1 LRREEVA
8 LLAGVGVT
16 WYTWLE
22 QGRDVKPSTEVLAA
36 LADALRLDQAERAYL
51 YQLNDRPPQE
61 TRSNEPERIELPLRR
76 MLDSLAG
83 QPAYILGR
91 RWDVLAWNRAAKML
105 FGDYGELEGDERN
118 IIYMVFA
125 NKAHRKLLLD
135 WDELAPRSLAMFRA
149 DVARHA
155 GDPDFERLIRALTRI
170 SPEFRQL
177 WRRQDVLHSQS
188 SLKRVKHP
196 VAGRMTFEYTSFT
209 VTAQPDLKFIV
220 YTPLQVHDTIA
231 KLDALL
237 AG

>member
-1 LRREEVA
+1 
-8 LLAGVGVT
+8 VT

-105 FGDYGELEGDERN
+105 FGDYGELEGDERTSSTWFSP
-118 IIYMVFA
+118 IKRIA
-125 NKAHRKLLLD
+125 NFSSIGTSL
-135 WDELAPRSLAMFRA
+135 PRGRSPCSERTSPAMPA
-149 DVARHA
+149 
-155 GDPDFERLIRALTRI
+155 TRI
-170 SPEFRQL
+170 SN
-177 WRRQDVLHSQS
+177 VS
-188 SLKRVKHP
+188 SEP
-196 VAGRMTFEYTSFT
+196 
-209 VTAQPDLKFIV
+209 
-220 YTPLQVHDTIA
+220 
-231 KLDALL
+231 
-237 AG
+237 